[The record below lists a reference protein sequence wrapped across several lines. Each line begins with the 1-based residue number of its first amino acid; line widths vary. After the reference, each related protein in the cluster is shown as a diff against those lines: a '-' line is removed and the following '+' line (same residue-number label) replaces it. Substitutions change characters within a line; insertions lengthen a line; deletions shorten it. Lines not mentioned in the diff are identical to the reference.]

1 MKIEMAKSLSGHDT
15 EQIYV
20 IAGTDGEFVALVNGE
35 NRTLEKPKKKNKKHI
50 QIIKKLP
57 VEVMDCLSG
66 EFTDLAIK
74 RAIKL
79 YEQQI

>member
-20 IAGTDGEFVALVNGE
+20 IVKTEGEFVYLVNGG
-35 NRTLEKPKKKNKKHI
+35 NRTLEKPKKKNQKHI

-57 VEVMDCLSG
+57 IEVMDCLSDG
-66 EFTDLAIK
+66 LTDLAIK

-79 YEQQI
+79 YQQNI